1 MYRNKAFISYRHVPH
16 DAEVARVV
24 QKNLEQ
30 FRIPRGIRA
39 AGRKRHLGRIFRD
52 KTDLGTNTDLTEEL
66 QRELDDSEYLIVICS
81 PDAAQS
87 RWVPEEISYFLL
99 HHKSDKILPVLS
111 AGDPETV
118 YEALF
123 RHSSGA
129 PREPVACDFRGDSR
143 QAVREEL
150 PRLIST
156 LIGCTYDEL
165 VNRTRRREKKNT
177 AMVASISAAAVLLLS
192 SVAVFNGVSGY
203 RTRQML
209 RAEQKKGS
217 RLLAELS
224 SEALSRGERFDA
236 IRYAMEGVADEKEK
250 RPTAPEAILALQE
263 ATGAYRMAGN
273 TNMTQTGEYPVDGEI
288 ITWKHEKT
296 NAGAFLAALALNR
309 GETELKIWNT
319 DTGALFYDSA
329 DKEEEA
335 PVPEEP
341 ASAESVPVG
350 KKSPVPDSILFT
362 DQALLWANG
371 KDVVSID
378 LKKGGKTILE
388 TDYIS
393 LMPVNRTADGTVFWA
408 YGKTSADLLLL
419 RKDGTF
425 EEILTPDEEV
435 VLPLDKEDAQKD
447 SNSDDEEDAQKDS
460 NPDDEEDAQKDSDS
474 HDKEDA
480 QKDDDSDD
488 KHEKNT
494 AHNKPEEEEPVKET
508 LSFNILD
515 FQKDTRLS
523 YNGRYLFLHGAVRN
537 EETGEEELIC
547 IKDLQTGK
555 TTAPVRGQEIPEVC
569 ICGDTTVR
577 AVVYEGPEQQ
587 RFRRDE
593 KSWSGTSLE
602 EGKLTLV
609 EADCWGGKIQWA
621 SESACARNV
630 EPRLTFDV
638 GFSGEDRE
646 YMILTAG
653 TKAEIFDRNNGKRLC
668 TAEFP
673 GFIRCVYGGMTPDG
687 EEALMAVLQDG
698 SIASFEY
705 GSRQIS
711 RRIAEIPRDPVSFEK
726 TEDLFLAEYRSDG
739 KNHTQNRILA
749 FRCGDF
755 DDGLREIRIEGE
767 AADIFAGEKIC
778 EAEDSLFV
786 VLNEKRQTA
795 VFDAV
800 TGEDVSGEKNS
811 EEFVNEAV
819 LDRLFINNEDGVRSE
834 NGKYLA
840 VISGKNTITITDEEG
855 NRTDS
860 IEGMGNAVMGINW
873 LGSKL
878 FWMETARDGLWLC
891 DEDDR
896 ILVDTEDKISG
907 IGEETEWLSLT
918 EKQGEL
924 IVQFHNTLFRIDR
937 DTRTLSC
944 RIHNV
949 LGYNPMTDTLMLEE
963 QDQNGEHVYISN
975 LYTPGNLREKGDRI
989 INGTE

>member
-111 AGDPETV
+111 AGDPEAV

-209 RAEQKKGS
+209 RAEQKEGS

-250 RPTAPEAILALQE
+250 RPSAPEAILALQE
-263 ATGAYRMAGN
+263 ATGAYQMAGN
-273 TNMTQTGEYPVDGEI
+273 TNITQTGEYPVDGEI
-288 ITWKHEKT
+288 ITWKHGKT
-296 NAGAFLAALALNR
+296 DAGAFLAVLALNR

-329 DKEEEA
+329 EKEEEA
-335 PVPEEP
+335 LSPEDT
-341 ASAESVPVG
+341 ASAESLAAE
-350 KKSPVPDSILFT
+350 KKSAVPDSVLFT
-362 DQALLWANG
+362 DQELLWANG
-371 KDVVSID
+371 RDVVSID

-408 YGKTSADLLLL
+408 YGKTSADLVLL
-419 RKDGTF
+419 REDGTF
-425 EEILTPDEEV
+425 EDILSPDKDI
-435 VLPLDKEDAQKD
+435 VLPLDKE
-447 SNSDDEEDAQKDS
+447 E
-460 NPDDEEDAQKDSDS
+460 AQKDSDP
-474 HDKEDA
+474 DDEEEA
-480 QKDDDSDD
+480 QKDADFEDNDNENAGRS
-488 KHEKNT
+488 
-494 AHNKPEEEEPVKET
+494 KPEEEKEAVEEI

-523 YNGRYLFLHGAVRN
+523 YDRRYLFLHGAVRN

-555 TTAPVRGQEIPEVC
+555 TMVPVRGQEIPEVC
-569 ICGDTTVR
+569 IRGDTTVR

-593 KSWSGTSLE
+593 KSWSSASSE
-602 EGKLTLV
+602 DGKLTLV

-621 SESACARNV
+621 AESACARNV

-638 GFSGEDRE
+638 CLSGEDRE
-646 YMILTAG
+646 YLTLTAG
-653 TKAEIFDRNNGKRLC
+653 TVAEIFDRNNGNKLY

-673 GFIRCVYGGMTPDG
+673 GFIRSVYRGMTPDG
-687 EEALMAVLQDG
+687 EDALMAVLQDG
-698 SIASFEY
+698 TIAAFEY
-705 GSRQIS
+705 GSGQIS
-711 RRIAEIPRDPVSFEK
+711 RGIGEIPRDPVSFEK
-726 TEDLFLAEYRSDG
+726 DGDLFLAEYRRDG
-739 KNHTQNRILA
+739 NDHTRNRILA
-749 FRCGDF
+749 FRRGVS
-755 DDGLREIRIEGE
+755 DDGLREIGIEGE
-767 AADIFAGEKIC
+767 AADLFAGEKIC

-800 TGEDVSGEKNS
+800 TGEDVSGQENA
-811 EEFVNEAV
+811 EELVDGVV
-819 LDRLFINNEDGVRSE
+819 LDRLFFNNEDGVRSG
-834 NGKYLA
+834 NGKSLA
-840 VISGKNTITITDEEG
+840 VISGKNTISIMDEEG
-855 NRTDS
+855 NLTES
-860 IEGMGNAVMGINW
+860 IEGTGNAVRGINW

-878 FWMETARDGLWLC
+878 FWMETAKDGLWLC
-891 DEDDR
+891 DKDGR
-896 ILVDTEDKISG
+896 ILVDTEEKISD
-907 IGEETEWLSLT
+907 IREETEWLSLA
-918 EKQGEL
+918 ESKGEM

-937 DTRTLSC
+937 DTRTLSG

-963 QDQNGEHVYISN
+963 QDENGEHVYISN
-975 LYTPGNLREKGDRI
+975 LYTPGDLRKKGDRI
-989 INGTE
+989 LNGSE